1 MALPAGT
8 IKRVKPFAFAEIKT
22 GIMPVTGRNAPS
34 SASSPKKTM
43 PSVSA
48 VSWSLAFKILIASG
62 KSKCEPS
69 FFISAGARFMVIL
82 FTGKYSAL
90 FFMADSTLSLLSLT
104 DAEGKPT
111 KS

>member
-1 MALPAGT
+1 
-8 IKRVKPFAFAEIKT
+8 
-22 GIMPVTGRNAPS
+22 
-34 SASSPKKTM
+34 
-43 PSVSA
+43 
-48 VSWSLAFKILIASG
+48 
-62 KSKCEPS
+62 
-69 FFISAGARFMVIL
+69 MVIL